1 MKQTIAATALLSG
14 LAAAVPQWGGHGGPN
29 NGGSWGA
36 GGPFAAFPSCVSSCR
51 DNNADYSNYQSLC
64 TNTDTLNALNTCV
77 DDSSC
82 SDSEKSDVKEAIAQ
96 LCANAGAT
104 ITAAPFA
111 SYSVTSGKWS
121 TYTSPPGGAWGPGA
135 WGQWASSAGVSGWPT
150 NTAEWSSWAS
160 ANGLPTATSAWSSWA
175 SANGWGPGR
184 FGGGHGPW
192 PTSAWSDFSSW
203 TSAAGLT
210 AAPTNTAEWD
220 SITSAHPLP
229 SDLSSAAGWWRANGF
244 PGGSAWPT
252 AWTTNSAWASAV
264 SAWNGNGNG
273 SGRPGWGG
281 PGAGG
286 FGPFGQHGGPGGNG
300 WGMGPWAS
308 NGPWTSGAWTSW
320 WGTNACPAST
330 WSGWTGASWSTSAP
344 WTTWSACT
352 AQTTATDTVTVTTT
366 DASGSSITSVST
378 SFGIRVAEATA
389 DSDGNAAS
397 STNSDSGAM
406 PTHRAVL
413 GAAAGVFGVVAGA
426 LVL

>member
-36 GGPFAAFPSCVSSCR
+36 GGPFAGFPSCVSSCR
-51 DNNADYSNYQSLC
+51 DSNADYSNYKSLC
-64 TNTDTLNALNTCV
+64 TNNDMLNTLNTCV

-82 SDSEKSDVKEAIAQ
+82 SDSEKSDVKETIAQ
-96 LCANAGAT
+96 LCANSGAT

-111 SYSVTSGKWS
+111 SYSVTS
-121 TYTSPPGGAWGPGA
+121 
-135 WGQWASSAGVSGWPT
+135 
-150 NTAEWSSWAS
+150 
-160 ANGLPTATSAWSSWA
+160 
-175 SANGWGPGR
+175 
-184 FGGGHGPW
+184 
-192 PTSAWSDFSSW
+192 
-203 TSAAGLT
+203 
-210 AAPTNTAEWD
+210 
-220 SITSAHPLP
+220 
-229 SDLSSAAGWWRANGF
+229 
-244 PGGSAWPT
+244 GGSAWPT

-273 SGRPGWGG
+273 RPGWGG

-300 WGMGPWAS
+300 WGAGPWAS
-308 NGPWTSGAWTSW
+308 SGAWTSGAWTSW
-320 WGTNACPAST
+320 WGTKACPAST
-330 WSGWTGASWSTSAP
+330 WSGWTDASWSTSAP

-352 AQTTATDTVTVTTT
+352 AQTTATTTVTVTTT
-366 DASGSSITSVST
+366 DSSGSSITSIST
-378 SFGIRVAEATA
+378 SFGIRVAEATS
-389 DSDGNAAS
+389 DSNDNDNDNGNAAS

-406 PTHRAVL
+406 PTNRAVF